1 MSSADS
7 STSVETQPSN
17 VAGNEGRELIAPARV
32 RMVARCWVAIALVC
46 YVIDLLRQISAG
58 LTNGRGR
65 PFGDDFMNYWS
76 GAWLALHGRAAEV
89 YDWHAFHVFQ
99 QAVTGPDI
107 QLYHYSYPPILL
119 MLTAPLALVAYVPAL
134 GVWLLSSWYA
144 FYRALK
150 LTAFDGVL
158 LLALAAPAV
167 FVNAVGGQN
176 GAFVAALLGGGLL
189 LLDRR
194 PALSGFLFGL
204 LLFKPHLGL
213 MIPVALLAGRRWRAF
228 GAATATVIALAV
240 ASVAL
245 FGWDLWLAYF
255 RHVSVLRQAILED
268 GSGVWHRM
276 MSVFVL
282 ARRLGFDVGWA
293 YGIQTMAA
301 IAAAALVARSWL
313 RDDAPDIRNALMVL
327 GTCLATPYLQDYDF
341 VVGAFVVVWL
351 QAAGHTAGIRPRSV
365 QMVCAAILL
374 LPLFNGSI
382 SLMTGIAIGPFVLV
396 PVFAWVV
403 MMAQRS
409 AAQAI

>member
-1 MSSADS
+1 M
-7 STSVETQPSN
+7 
-17 VAGNEGRELIAPARV
+17 LIAPERV
-32 RMVARCWVAIALVC
+32 RIIAWCWVVVAVVC
-46 YVIDLLRQISAG
+46 YAADLLRQTTDG
-58 LTNGRGR
+58 LTNGHGR

-99 QAVTGPDI
+99 QSVTGPDI
-107 QLYHYSYPPILL
+107 QLYHYSYPPVLL

-134 GVWLLSSWYA
+134 GLWLLSSWYA

-150 LTAFDGVL
+150 LTAFDGAL
-158 LLALAAPAV
+158 LLSVAAPAV
-167 FVNAVGGQN
+167 FVNAAGGQN
-176 GAFVAALLGGGLL
+176 GAWVAALLGGGLL

-194 PALSGFLFGL
+194 PAVSGILFGL
-204 LLFKPHLGL
+204 LLFKPHLGV

-228 GAATATVIALAV
+228 GAAAATVIALIV
-240 ASVAL
+240 MSMAL
-245 FGWDLWLAYF
+245 YGWDLWLAYF

-293 YGIQTMAA
+293 YVVQIAAA
-301 IAAAALVARSWL
+301 IAAAGFVARSWL
-313 RDDAPDIRNALMVL
+313 RDDTPEIRNALMIL

-351 QAAGHTAGIRPRSV
+351 QIAGNRTGVTPRSI
-365 QMVCAAILL
+365 QIASAGILL
-374 LPLFNGSI
+374 LPLFNGSL
-382 SLMTGIAIGPFVLV
+382 SLMTGIAIGPFVIV
-396 PVFAWVV
+396 PVFALVA
-403 MMAQRS
+403 MMARRS
-409 AAQAI
+409 AVVSA

>member
-46 YVIDLLRQISAG
+46 YVIDLLRQTSAG

-194 PALSGFLFGL
+194 PALSGLLFGL

-228 GAATATVIALAV
+228 GTATATVIALAV

-313 RDDAPDIRNALMVL
+313 RDDAPDVRAFLGSDQLPPGNAVP
-327 GTCLATPYLQDYDF
+327 TERR
-341 VVGAFVVVWL
+341 GAD
-351 QAAGHTAGIRPRSV
+351 
-365 QMVCAAILL
+365 
-374 LPLFNGSI
+374 
-382 SLMTGIAIGPFVLV
+382 
-396 PVFAWVV
+396 
-403 MMAQRS
+403 QR
-409 AAQAI
+409 